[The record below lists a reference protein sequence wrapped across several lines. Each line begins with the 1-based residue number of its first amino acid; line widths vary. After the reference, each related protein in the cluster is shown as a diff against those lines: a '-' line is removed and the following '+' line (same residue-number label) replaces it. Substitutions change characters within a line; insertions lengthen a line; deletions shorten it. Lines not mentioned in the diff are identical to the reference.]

1 MLERVIAHL
10 TTAMGRVFGG
20 GELTESLGLARLA
33 AGVGDDHPQAKV
45 CATIL
50 WLLDLLD
57 EHMAPP
63 RPGRAFPDAA
73 RFLVTALI
81 VARTPGPALP
91 PDLQIAPGDAGHEHA
106 EHGSGTG

>member
-1 MLERVIAHL
+1 MIAHL
-10 TTAMGRVFGG
+10 TTAMGRAFVG

-57 EHMAPP
+57 EHLGAATPGP
-63 RPGRAFPDAA
+63 RHSPTPR
-73 RFLVTALI
+73 RFLITALI
-81 VARTPGPALP
+81 LARTPSSVLP
-91 PDLQIAPGDAGHEHA
+91 PDLPIGPGDAGHEHA